1 MINDD
6 RKLQDLIRLITPRK
20 SVSVDTEADS
30 LHAYP
35 AKLCLIQISV
45 PDGDYLIDPLS
56 ENLDLQP
63 LLKVLK
69 KKLLILHGADYDL
82 RLLYQT
88 FGFKPGKIF
97 DTMIASR
104 LLGFT
109 EFGLG
114 RLTEQL
120 LDLTLDKGAQREDWA
135 RRPLSPRME
144 EYAKCDTRYLRE
156 LATILQTKLK
166 SKRRLSWL
174 RETCERLIEDCAQPV
189 VVNSETC
196 WRLKGHDKLSRL
208 GLAILRELFHWRE
221 KEAISARK
229 PPFFVL
235 PHDLLVRISELRSNS
250 SSKSAVQE
258 VQQRLPRNFSPRRRR
273 EVQEA
278 INQALRLPASE
289 LPPRRLP
296 RPAPLPEVD
305 QDLFEDFRKRR
316 DAQAEKWGIDPSL
329 IASKATLM
337 NLARDSE
344 EPLHRLMDWQS
355 KALGLK

>member
-1 MINDD
+1 
-6 RKLQDLIRLITPRK
+6 
-20 SVSVDTEADS
+20 
-30 LHAYP
+30 
-35 AKLCLIQISV
+35 
-45 PDGDYLIDPLS
+45 
-56 ENLDLQP
+56 
-63 LLKVLK
+63 
-69 KKLLILHGADYDL
+69 
-82 RLLYQT
+82 
-88 FGFKPGKIF
+88 
-97 DTMIASR
+97 
-104 LLGFT
+104 
-109 EFGLG
+109 
-114 RLTEQL
+114 
-120 LDLTLDKGAQREDWA
+120 
-135 RRPLSPRME
+135 ME

-208 GLAILRELFHWRE
+208 GLAILRELYHWRE